1 MKLIIENMKN
11 SMGDNVNLDL
21 IYTIQNYLMYSIIC
35 MLEIQIW
42 HDGRLGMG
50 HWGEVIL
57 RDMADPI
64 HRTIK

>member
-1 MKLIIENMKN
+1 MKLIIDSMKN
-11 SMGDNVNLDL
+11 FMGDSAHLGL
-21 IYTIQNYLMYSIIC
+21 IYMIQILFDVLNNMYARDP
-35 MLEIQIW
+35 IW